1 MFKGMTFLHRKQ
13 MDWYG
18 NALMEAHNDGMNS
31 DFKKLALF

>member
-1 MFKGMTFLHRKQ
+1 

-31 DFKKLALF
+31 DFKKLALFQTGYARKN